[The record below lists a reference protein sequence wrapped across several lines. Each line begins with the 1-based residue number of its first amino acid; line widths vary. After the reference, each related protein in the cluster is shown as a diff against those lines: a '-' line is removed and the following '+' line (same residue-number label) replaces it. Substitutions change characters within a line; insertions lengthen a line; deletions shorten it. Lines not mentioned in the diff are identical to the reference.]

1 MKCRSFK
8 KDEAMCISGT
18 ILWRRDLF
26 NGMKHKSLRISVR
39 ERFSALPQRLDL
51 ISVGTDG
58 GVFWLSVC
66 DTVSLGI
73 HRQNNWKCW
82 LAIQSLQWRLLCCSL
97 CIFSS
102 SDPELC
108 SSLGDTVDNVFLL
121 ASLVNDLFMKS
132 PKSRPGWL
140 GDDILTAWSTLK
152 ASSLQLHVQCW
163 YLLCVC
169 VCFAVSPCSP
179 ATG

>member
-8 KDEAMCISGT
+8 KDEALCISGT

-51 ISVGTDG
+51 ISVSTDG

-66 DTVSLGI
+66 DTVRLRI

-82 LAIQSLQWRLLCCSL
+82 LAIQSLQWRLLCCSF

-108 SSLGDTVDNVFLL
+108 SSLGDTMDN
-121 ASLVNDLFMKS
+121 DHD
-132 PKSRPGWL
+132 
-140 GDDILTAWSTLK
+140 DDILMAWSTLE

-179 ATG
+179 AAG